1 MAQHAYAL
9 EEARLGLLGGFTF
22 QDADLPLAAQR
33 LVAFLALQERAVRRD
48 YVAGRLWPEASET
61 RAHGA
66 LRTTLWRVARAAPEV
81 LWVAG
86 PHLALAGQVVV
97 DVYETAALARS
108 VIDGVQRTDHRELS
122 VAGDLL
128 PDWYDDWVVFERER
142 LRQLRLHALEILC
155 ERHVRSG
162 RFAEAVE
169 AGLAA
174 VTGDPLRE
182 SAHRVLIGAY
192 LAQSNASDALR
203 QYDLY
208 RRHLAEELGLVPSP
222 RMRALLASVHEPPVS
237 RAD

>member
-1 MAQHAYAL
+1 MAQHAYVL
-9 EEARLGLLGGFTF
+9 EESRLSLLRGFTF

-33 LVAFLALQERAVRRD
+33 LVAFLALQERPVRRD

-66 LRTTLWRVARAAPEV
+66 LRTTIWRVARVAPEA

-86 PHLALAGQVVV
+86 PHLALSGHVVV
-97 DVYETAALARS
+97 DVHETTALARS
-108 VIDGVQRTDHRELS
+108 VIAGAHGTDHRDLS
-122 VAGDLL
+122 FAGDLL

-155 ERHVRSG
+155 DARVRAG
-162 RFAEAVE
+162 RFAEGVV

-174 VTGDPLRE
+174 VAGDPLRE
-182 SAHRVLIGAY
+182 SAHRVLISAY
-192 LAQSNASDALR
+192 LAQANASDALR

-208 RRHLAEELGLVPSP
+208 RRHLAEALGLAPSP

-237 RAD
+237 RAG